1 MDTYKITDIDNFMDK
16 PLELYNDLYNDK
28 IKEPA
33 FNLYKFIDIEMGKE
47 YELFCISDIHADIHR
62 FWTFLYLQ
70 NFVTSEH
77 FTSLDDIV
85 WNPQITHKALVICG
99 DLIDGRRPPNE
110 NLNSTAN
117 NEIVLHIIIYNLR
130 IEAIKHKCY
139 IFCTLG
145 NHDFYAFHKGNPKWN
160 FAYIEYIDS
169 NSKQNYINQLEDM
182 FSNIENIE
190 YNDKLYLSR
199 THLLSRFYLIG
210 FPFFLKINTTLF
222 AHAGFHKSENIIAL
236 FDNGENSNKQI
247 QPLLIHRK
255 MLEYMSDSYNIVSFI
270 EFNKR
275 DKKRLTNYSSYYE
288 NLFQLSVLFLH
299 KDYDKKNMSNKELI
313 EKYSNYFTNSSED
326 SMIFNLF
333 LTRELQK
340 NCAKVDEILET
351 YKCHML
357 VLGHCPTCL
366 GTTIFNSE
374 NVNGITDC
382 TNARIVY
389 SCDSKL
395 ITVDIASSSGFT
407 PVKEFLECLSITI
420 DKYNIERMK
429 TVQHNLRTG
438 VTKEYNNLAYD
449 KAYGKWTKPILRKN
463 QIFHPSSEE
472 N

>member
-1 MDTYKITDIDNFMDK
+1 MDTYKITNIDHFMDK
-16 PLELYNDLYNDK
+16 PLELYNDLYNEK
-28 IKEPA
+28 IKDPA
-33 FNLYKFIDIEMGKE
+33 FNLYKFIDLEMGKE
-47 YELFCISDIHADIHR
+47 YEIFCISDIHADIHR

-110 NLNSTAN
+110 NLNSTPN
-117 NEIVLHIIIYNLR
+117 NEIILHIIIYNLR

-160 FAYIEYIDS
+160 FAYIDYIDS
-169 NSKQNYINQLEDM
+169 KSKKNYINQLEDR
-182 FSNIENIE
+182 FYNIENIK

-199 THLLSRFYLIG
+199 TLILSRFYLIG
-210 FPFFLKINTTLF
+210 FPFFLKINKTLF

-236 FDNGENSNKQI
+236 FDNGQNSNNQV

-255 MLEYMSDSYNIVSFI
+255 MLEYMSDPHNIVSFI

-275 DKKRLTNYSSYYE
+275 DKKRVPDYSSYYT
-288 NLFQLSVLFLH
+288 NLFELSVLFLH
-299 KDYDKKNMSNKELI
+299 RDYDKKNISNAQLI
-313 EKYSNYFTNSSED
+313 EKYSNYFTNDSED

-340 NCAKVDEILET
+340 NCAKVDEILQT
-351 YKCHML
+351 YGCHML
-357 VLGHCPTCL
+357 VLGHCPTCF
-366 GTTIFNSE
+366 TTFFNSE
-374 NVNGITDC
+374 NVSDIKEDC

-389 SCDSKL
+389 SCEGKL

-407 PVKEFLECLSITI
+407 PVKDFLECLSITI
-420 DKYNIERMK
+420 DKHNIHRMK
-429 TVQHNLRTG
+429 TVNYNLITG
-438 VTKEYNNLAYD
+438 VRTEYNNLSYNKDYD
-449 KAYGKWTKPILRKN
+449 IWSKPILRKN
-463 QIFHPSSEE
+463 QMFRPSLG
-472 N
+472 